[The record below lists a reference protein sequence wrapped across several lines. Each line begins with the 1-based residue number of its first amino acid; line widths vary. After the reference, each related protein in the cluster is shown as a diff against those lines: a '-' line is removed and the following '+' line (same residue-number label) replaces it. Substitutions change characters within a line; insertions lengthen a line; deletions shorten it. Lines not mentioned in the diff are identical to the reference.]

1 MIRIIFIAA
10 VIYLVYLVIKALLGS
25 GQRRSDRSFE
35 DDARSQDSAR
45 YSAES
50 EFNADATNQRSH
62 QKPQGEPNGRTL
74 PTWMNTDQIHDFDA
88 AVFKI
93 LRRDGINAT
102 DAKRLMN
109 HRKTY
114 MTALYVAGNME
125 QKGASYVQQQLAAG
139 DALIALWRRTNHSQL
154 FADDDF

>member
-25 GQRRSDRSFE
+25 GKRRSDRSF
-35 DDARSQDSAR
+35 DDARSQDSTR

-50 EFNADATNQRSH
+50 QFDADATNHSSH

-93 LRRDGINAT
+93 LRRDGINT
-102 DAKRLMN
+102 KDAKRLMN